1 MQESFLKQKFEF
13 EKKYIG
19 KDALLQI
26 ESSEKNK
33 EMECFLLLLKVS
45 LLKAEDQLS
54 KAFLL
59 ID

>member
-33 EMECFLLLLKVS
+33 DMECFLLLLKVS
-45 LLKAEDQLS
+45 LSNTKD
-54 KAFLL
+54 
-59 ID
+59 